1 MGGGESVRMRKG
13 MNENA
18 SENKRNNEARTKET
32 PENALHKIC
41 IYMQAYVP
49 HKSVYESAFM
59 SLLFL
64 LHRLFLCKDA
74 HENKREMEREEVS
87 EQ

>member
-1 MGGGESVRMRKG
+1 MQKR

-18 SENKRNNEARTKET
+18 SENASKNTHRSEARTKET
-32 PENALHKIC
+32 PDKTLHKIC

-59 SLLFL
+59 SLMFL
-64 LHRLFLCKDA
+64 LYRLLLYNERS
-74 HENKREMEREEVS
+74 ENKREMEREEVMP
-87 EQ
+87 Q

>member
-1 MGGGESVRMRKG
+1 MRER

-18 SENKRNNEARTKET
+18 SENTHRNEARTKET
-32 PENALHKIC
+32 PDKTLYKIC

-59 SLLFL
+59 SLMFL
-64 LHRLFLCKDA
+64 LYRLLLYKEQS
-74 HENKREMEREEVS
+74 ENKRGREKEEVMLS
-87 EQ
+87 